1 MDDVTALYNGG
12 KINWH
17 EDSTRLNQ
25 VLSLRSFPHIR
36 RVFTELA
43 RKTGKEVKDL
53 VEEQYSSG
61 TEDGYV
67 ACGQYSL
74 MTHLLIIYTVEP
86 IS

>member
-12 KINWH
+12 TINWH

-36 RVFTELA
+36 RVFTELT

-53 VEEQYSSG
+53 AEEQYSSG

-74 MTHLLIIYTVEP
+74 MPRT
-86 IS
+86 S